1 MFLFYSCC
9 AFWLYKEI
17 RMIRYINYG
26 NTDDFA
32 LSDKEEK
39 EINLL
44 KSKYQSQKKIKSS
57 IDSTISKIA
66 HQGRNLSKNK
76 DGTYSRRS
84 TLGKQLNI
92 VLSNALTS
100 KKTIYSMYYQLNK
113 DIIYIS
119 ELPKTRARRWSE
131 LASKRSSARLS
142 ITILSILILISGSHD
157 WAVIL
162 MEIIGIAIIYYIFI
176 EIFNKIYLKKI
187 LI

>member
-9 AFWLYKEI
+9 AFWLYSEI
-17 RMIRYINYG
+17 RMIRYINYSI
-26 NTDDFA
+26 TDDFA
-32 LSDKEEK
+32 LSDEEEK

-44 KSKYQSQKKIKSS
+44 TSKHQIQKQIKSS

-66 HQGRNLSKNK
+66 YQGRNLSKNK
-76 DGTYSRRS
+76 DGTYSKRS
-84 TLGKQLNI
+84 TLGKQLNT

-100 KKTIYSMYYQLNK
+100 KKTIYSIYYQLNK
-113 DIIYIS
+113 DIIYLS
-119 ELPKTRARRWSE
+119 ELPKTKARRWSQ

-142 ITILSILILISGSHD
+142 ITILSLLILISGSHD

-162 MEIIGIAIIYYIFI
+162 IEIIVIAIIYYLFV